1 MTMVKRD
8 SNSIWSLVREDRDI
22 DDLIFAGETLNG
34 REMSQ
39 PCSDRREA
47 WTIWIIPIFKS
58 RGGFPSQL
66 PAAFLFAPKCRKPGN
81 GKPNNLSI
89 IWTQGVALRSE
100 IY

>member
-34 REMSQ
+34 RE
-39 PCSDRREA
+39 
-47 WTIWIIPIFKS
+47 IFKS

-81 GKPNNLSI
+81 GKPKNLSI